1 MNEPNPKLMDVI
13 FLALDHGI
21 ESVKSSGGPLIPFV
35 VTEGSE
41 RKLDVFVLEQLE
53 EALAKA
59 REFVDMANPEITFYA
74 IAHDGYL
81 TVNEVKSDA
90 ILVEGGER
98 GNSKAL
104 LFAQRY
110 EPKKGFFSKFKTFG
124 NPAFIGETENRL
136 K

>member
-13 FLALDHGI
+13 FLAIDHGI
-21 ESVKSSGGPLIPFV
+21 ESVKSSGGQLIPFV
-35 VTEGSE
+35 VTEGLE

-53 EALAKA
+53 EAVAKA
-59 REFVDMANPEITFYA
+59 REFVDKANSEITFYV
-74 IAHDGYL
+74 IAHDGYF
-81 TVNEVKSDA
+81 TVNEVRSDA

-104 LFAQRY
+104 FFAQRY
-110 EPKKGFFSKFKTFG
+110 EPKKGLFSKFKTIG
-124 NPAFIGETENRL
+124 NPVFIGETENRL